1 MRLRQG
7 VLVAEDLEGTLAELR
22 QAFGIEPGYRDPG
35 VKVFGLVNAVLPV
48 GDTFLEVVSPT
59 RDEAPAARYRA
70 RHGGDGGYMVMVQSD
85 DLAADRARIDS
96 LGVRIVW
103 TGELDDIA
111 GIHLHPKDTGGA
123 LLSLDQPVPP
133 ESWRWAGPDWRAHVR
148 TDVVKSLAAV
158 EIASPHPERLA
169 ARWSQVLARPLDGEA
184 IPLDQGCIRFV
195 PGAVERLTALDFE
208 AGDRAR
214 AGEARIV
221 AGATL
226 RLV

>member
-1 MRLRQG
+1 
-7 VLVAEDLEGTLAELR
+7 VLVAEDLEDTLAQLGE
-22 QAFGIEPGYRDPG
+22 AFGIEPAYRDPG

-59 RDEAPAARYRA
+59 RDDAPAARYRA

-85 DLAADRARIDS
+85 DLSADRARMDA

-103 TGELDDIA
+103 SGELDDIA

-123 LLSLDQPVPP
+123 LLSLDEPVPP

-158 EIASPHPERLA
+158 EIAGPHPERLA
-169 ARWSQVLARPLDGEA
+169 ARWSEVLARPLDGETIA
-184 IPLDQGCIRFV
+184 LDPGCIRFV
-195 PGAVERLTALDFE
+195 SGPQERLTALDFE
-208 AGDRAR
+208 ASDRSR

>member
-7 VLVAEDLEGTLAELR
+7 VLVAEDLEGTLAELGE
-22 QAFGIEPGYRDPG
+22 AFGIEPGYRDPG

-59 RDEAPAARYRA
+59 TDDAPAARYRA
-70 RHGGDGGYMVMVQSD
+70 RRGGDGGYMVMVQSD
-85 DLAADRARIDS
+85 DLPADRARMEA

-111 GIHLHPKDTGGA
+111 GVHLHPKDTGGA

-133 ESWRWAGPDWRAHVR
+133 ESWRWAGPDWRSHVR
-148 TDVVKSLAAV
+148 TDVVRSLAAV

-169 ARWSQVLARPLDGEA
+169 ARWGEVLDRPVHDDSIALD
-184 IPLDQGCIRFV
+184 PGCIRFV
-195 PGAVERLTALDFE
+195 PGPGERLCALDFE
-208 AGDRAR
+208 ATDRAR
-214 AGEARIV
+214 AGEARII
-221 AGATL
+221 AGATM

>member
-7 VLVAEDLEGTLAELR
+7 VLVAEDLEGTLAQLDE
-22 QAFGIEPGYRDPG
+22 AFGIEPAFRDPG

-59 RDEAPAARYRA
+59 TADAPAARYRA

-85 DLAADRARIDS
+85 DLGADRARLAT

-103 TGELDDIA
+103 AGELDDIA

-123 LLSLDQPVPP
+123 LLSLDQPTPP
-133 ESWRWAGPDWRAHVR
+133 ESWRWAGPDWHAHMRTEVVR
-148 TDVVKSLAAV
+148 SLAAV

-169 ARWSQVLARPLDGEA
+169 ARWSEVLGRPRQGDTIALDR
-184 IPLDQGCIRFV
+184 GCIRFV
-195 PGAVERLTALDFE
+195 PGSAERLCALDLE
-208 AGDRAR
+208 ASDRSR
-214 AGEARIV
+214 AGEARIL

>member
-1 MRLRQG
+1 VRLRQG
-7 VLVAEDLEGTLAELR
+7 VLVAEDLEGTLVALGEAL
-22 QAFGIEPGYRDPG
+22 GIEPAYRDPG

-59 RDEAPAARYRA
+59 TDEAPAARYRA

-85 DLAADRARIDS
+85 DLAADRARMDT

-133 ESWRWAGPDWRAHVR
+133 ESWRWAGRDWRAHVR

-169 ARWSQVLARPLDGEA
+169 ARWSAVLGRPLDGEA
-184 IPLDQGCIRFV
+184 IALDQGCIRFV
-195 PGAVERLTALDFE
+195 SGPVERMTALDLE
-208 AGDRAR
+208 ASDRTR

>member
-1 MRLRQG
+1 MRLRQA
-7 VLVAEDLEGTLAELR
+7 VLVAEDLEGTLAELG
-22 QAFGIEPGYRDPG
+22 QAFGIEAGYRDPG

-59 RDEAPAARYRA
+59 TEDATAARYRA
-70 RHGGDGGYMVMVQSD
+70 RHGGDGGYMVIVQSD
-85 DLAADRARIDS
+85 DLPADRARMDT

-103 TGELDDIA
+103 STDLDDIA
-111 GIHLHPKDTGGA
+111 TIHLHPKDTGGA

-133 ESWRWAGPDWRAHVR
+133 ESWRWAGPDWREHVR
-148 TDVVKSLAAV
+148 SDVVKSLAAV

-169 ARWSQVLARPLDGEA
+169 ARWSEVLARPLDDESIA
-184 IPLDQGCIRFV
+184 LDQGCIRFV
-195 PGAVERLTALDFE
+195 SGPLERLTALDFE
-208 AGDRAR
+208 ASDRAR